1 MTLPQLCAPRL
12 LRLLHAPRH
21 LAAHLLQER
30 RLLQPEPPKSAE
42 DAGHG
47 GAAGPVAGCGGA
59 GSAVPDTPG
68 QLRAPR
74 RQPDGQPGGLAVEA
88 ALLVHLERP
97 PPSTNG
103 GRLAAK
109 SRAPVRFGRAG
120 WPFAPMGAPKTPLCE
135 VSRGGSGE
143 AAVREA
149 ELHVDVRHLL
159 LARGTA
165 PPTARALPLH
175 PLDLYLIGTVSAPAT

>member
-1 MTLPQLCAPRL
+1 MV
-12 LRLLHAPRH
+12 
-21 LAAHLLQER
+21 
-30 RLLQPEPPKSAE
+30 
-42 DAGHG
+42 G
-47 GAAGPVAGCGGA
+47 GGRA
-59 GSAVPDTPG
+59 GSAVPAIPG

-88 ALLVHLERP
+88 ALFVHLAWH
-97 PPSTNG
+97 PPSRNG

-109 SRAPVRFGRAG
+109 SRAPVRFGHAG

-135 VSRGGSGE
+135 ISRGGWGE
-143 AAVREA
+143 ADVREA

-165 PPTARALPLH
+165 PLPRELFLCT
-175 PLDLYLIGTVSAPAT
+175 P